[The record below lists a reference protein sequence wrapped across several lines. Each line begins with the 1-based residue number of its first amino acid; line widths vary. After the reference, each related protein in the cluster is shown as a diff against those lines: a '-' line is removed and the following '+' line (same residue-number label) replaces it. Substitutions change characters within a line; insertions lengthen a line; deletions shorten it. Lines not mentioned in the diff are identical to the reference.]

1 MRVYVNLDSREF
13 VVSPVLL
20 QRVSTLF
27 FTRRDIVPVQV
38 QFVRGGTVVELAA
51 GATGQMGLK
60 KTFAGS
66 FLANDGSWTKTGT
79 GTMSVYQ
86 FDLNLNTSNLN
97 AEFPLDTEDSISA
110 KVEIEWTESGTT
122 SSTLPTSATIYNDV
136 IRGGEGV
143 PTVTAAASFKLL
155 APDSSLWTITVDN
168 DGILTATK

>member
-1 MRVYVNLDSREF
+1 MKVYVNLDSREF

-66 FLANDGSWTKTGT
+66 FLANDAGFTKTGT
-79 GTMSVYQ
+79 GATTVYQ

-97 AEFPLDTEDSISA
+97 AEFPADTEPSISA
-110 KVEIEWTESGTT
+110 LVEIEWSESGTT

-155 APDSSLWTITVDN
+155 APDASLWTVTIDN

>member
-79 GTMSVYQ
+79 GTTTVYQ

>member
-1 MRVYVNLDSREF
+1 MKVYVNLDSREF

-60 KTFAGS
+60 KTFAGN

-79 GTMSVYQ
+79 GTTTVYQ

-97 AEFPLDTEDSISA
+97 AEFPEDDEDSITA

-122 SSTLPTSATIYNDV
+122 SSTLPTSATVFNDV

-155 APDSSLWTITVDN
+155 APDASLWTITVDN

>member
-51 GATGQMGLK
+51 GATGQMGIK

-66 FLANDGSWTKTGT
+66 FLANDAGFTKTGT
-79 GTMSVYQ
+79 GSTTVYQ

-97 AEFPLDTEDSISA
+97 AEFPADTEPSISA
-110 KVEIEWTESGTT
+110 LVEIEWSESGTT

-155 APDSSLWTITVDN
+155 SADSSLWTITVDN

>member
-51 GATGQMGLK
+51 GATGQMGIK

-66 FLANDGSWTKTGT
+66 FLANDAGFTKTGT
-79 GTMSVYQ
+79 GSTTVYQ

-97 AEFPLDTEDSISA
+97 AEFPADTEPSISA
-110 KVEIEWTESGTT
+110 LVEIEWTESGTT